1 MRLWALESSSPKE
14 FTSWIK
20 HPFTTIMEALSYS
33 TESRKLQF
41 SRNSNFKKSSTFE
54 DAKKKKKKCYSHL
67 SKYISNSTQYCGS
80 KEKRGKTADSF
91 HFKKMLYSSCPLHEI
106 LRVSWAWDF
115 VLSPPGI
122 LFTCSCFQYLIIA
135 FTHVYQGKLQYSSIQ
150 ISKMYSP
157 LKISH

>member
-33 TESRKLQF
+33 TKSRKLQF

-54 DAKKKKKKCYSHL
+54 DAKKKIKCYSHL
-67 SKYISNSTQYCGS
+67 SRYISNSTQYCGS
-80 KEKRGKTADSF
+80 KEKEGKPQA
-91 HFKKMLYSSCPLHEI
+91 HFILRKCYIPPVLLHEI
-106 LRVSWAWDF
+106 LRVNWDWDF
-115 VLSPPGI
+115 VLSPPAI
-122 LFTCSCFQYLIIA
+122 PFTCSCFQYLTIA
-135 FTHVYQGKLQYSSIQ
+135 FTHVYQGKLYYSTIQ

-157 LKISH
+157 LKIFH

>member
-1 MRLWALESSSPKE
+1 MELLAIVLKVGSFSFLEIQILKN
-14 FTSWIK
+14 
-20 HPFTTIMEALSYS
+20 
-33 TESRKLQF
+33 LQLL
-41 SRNSNFKKSSTFE
+41 KMQ
-54 DAKKKKKKCYSHL
+54 KKKKKKCYSHL
-67 SKYISNSTQYCGS
+67 SKYISNSTQYCVFQGK
-80 KEKRGKTADSF
+80 KEGKLQT
-91 HFKKMLYSSCPLHEI
+91 HFILRKMLYSSCPLHEI

-135 FTHVYQGKLQYSSIQ
+135 FTHVYQGKLHYSSIQ